1 MKKYLWPFL
10 VVVCFCNIHP
20 AFSEEKV
27 DLLIL
32 GGTVVTMNEERRVL
46 EEGAIAID
54 KGVIVGVGPQD
65 EIQRKYTAA
74 QVLNG
79 KGKAI
84 LPGLING
91 HTHLPMSLFRGLAD
105 DMNLHDWLMNY
116 IFPAEAKNVNEA
128 FVRAGAR
135 LGLAEMFR
143 AGTTTI
149 ADMYF
154 FEDAIAEEAAKAGMR
169 GIFGEGILDF
179 PTPDCPTFEE
189 GIQSA
194 KRMMD
199 KWRGHPLIHSAL
211 APHSVYTVSEEHL
224 KKVSEL
230 AKETGAP
237 ILIHLSETET
247 EVANIQKLH
256 DHSPI
261 SYLDRMGF
269 FDTPVIAAHLVFPQA
284 GDLSILK
291 KKEVGVI
298 HNPHSNMKLSS
309 GIAPIPEMLKENIA
323 LGLGTD
329 GAASNNNLSLWNE
342 MDAAAKL
349 HKVASKDPTAV
360 KAEDALAMATIGGAR
375 ALGLENEIGSIEVGK
390 KGDIVLVDLEGIHQI
405 PSYNIYSTL
414 IYAST
419 GSDVHSVIIDGK
431 IVMENRNLLT
441 LDENQIKKETR
452 YYRDLI
458 RNSLKP

>member
-135 LGLAEMFR
+135 LGL
-143 AGTTTI
+143 
-149 ADMYF
+149 
-154 FEDAIAEEAAKAGMR
+154 
-169 GIFGEGILDF
+169 
-179 PTPDCPTFEE
+179 
-189 GIQSA
+189 S
-194 KRMMD
+194 
-199 KWRGHPLIHSAL
+199 LIHI
-211 APHSVYTVSEEHL
+211 SE
-224 KKVSEL
+224 
-230 AKETGAP
+230 
-237 ILIHLSETET
+237 
-247 EVANIQKLH
+247 
-256 DHSPI
+256 
-261 SYLDRMGF
+261 
-269 FDTPVIAAHLVFPQA
+269 
-284 GDLSILK
+284 
-291 KKEVGVI
+291 
-298 HNPHSNMKLSS
+298 
-309 GIAPIPEMLKENIA
+309 
-323 LGLGTD
+323 
-329 GAASNNNLSLWNE
+329 
-342 MDAAAKL
+342 
-349 HKVASKDPTAV
+349 PT
-360 KAEDALAMATIGGAR
+360 R
-375 ALGLENEIGSIEVGK
+375 
-390 KGDIVLVDLEGIHQI
+390 
-405 PSYNIYSTL
+405 PY
-414 IYAST
+414 
-419 GSDVHSVIIDGK
+419 
-431 IVMENRNLLT
+431 
-441 LDENQIKKETR
+441 
-452 YYRDLI
+452 
-458 RNSLKP
+458 